1 MLPAFAPVYSAG
13 EIKKVARAPRFS
25 LLHPN
30 FVISSSRCLGIL
42 VKRGGLMSWITLVA
56 VLVGWCLVGLGV
68 AYLFGRF
75 IHGVESTGNAS
86 DLPLPALSYLRRV
99 KRATKA
105 TNQTKTRRE
114 AVGGRRSH

>member
-1 MLPAFAPVYSAG
+1 
-13 EIKKVARAPRFS
+13 
-25 LLHPN
+25 
-30 FVISSSRCLGIL
+30 
-42 VKRGGLMSWITLVA
+42 MSWITLVA
-56 VLVGWCLVGLGV
+56 VLVAWCLVGLGV

-86 DLPLPALSYLRRV
+86 DLPLPVVSYLRRV
-99 KRATKA
+99 KRAAKMSSRA